1 MRAFHVVA
9 VTAAWLGLAAS
20 AAGQTPPRPS
30 IAIERAE
37 TPPRLEDYVSGETGR
52 GTRVTGFLQR
62 EPNDLTPASED
73 TVAYLSYDEEHLYAV
88 FVCRSK
94 DTSRIRARMA
104 RRESIFQDDHVALF
118 LDTFNDKQRAYMF
131 FATPLGIQGDGITTD
146 GQNDDMSFDTV
157 WQSRGLRTDFG
168 YVVSI
173 AIPFKS
179 LRFPAGTGPQAW
191 GIAVARS
198 VPAAD
203 EIAFWPGI
211 TRRISGFASQMAQA
225 TGIEGVS
232 PGRNIQLI
240 PYGSFAAARFLNR
253 DAARIEKDREPRAG
267 MDAKVVLRD
276 AVTLDFTVNP
286 DFSQVES
293 DNPQVTANQ
302 RFEVFFP
309 ERRPFFI
316 ENAGYFQTP
325 FTLFFSRRL
334 RDPQFGARA
343 SGKIGD
349 WALGAIVADDR
360 APGQALD
367 PLDPSFGDRTYNVVG
382 RARREFANQSS
393 VGALV
398 TSRDF
403 GTSSNRVASIDTR
416 VRINPQWF
424 ASGQLAVSDTTSLAG
439 AELRDTAFT
448 ASLTRNSRA
457 FSYTGFYQ
465 DVGRDFRT
473 QLGFVPRTDIRN
485 LNQFASYRWRPTKG
499 PVRAFG
505 PNSFVDFTWNH
516 DGTLEDWLVRFP
528 FEVNFRRQTNM
539 FMRRAEGMTRF
550 AGTEFRH
557 HENFVSFF
565 TSAVSWLDAGF
576 TFANGTRP
584 NFFPA
589 PGVSP
594 FLGEFRDTSV
604 FLTLRPMSNLLID
617 ETYILSHLSARSGSG
632 HDGRIFDNHILRT
645 RVNYQFTREFS
656 ARAILDY
663 NGIWANQS
671 LVALNQDRRFTADVL
686 LTYLLNPGTAVY
698 VGYTDGYQNVA
709 FDDEAGLR
717 TTRRPTTST
726 GRQLFVKTSYLLRF

>member
-1 MRAFHVVA
+1 MRVLH
-9 VTAAWLGLAAS
+9 AATLLALVSVMSPSDAL
-20 AAGQTPPRPS
+20 AQPPPRPS
-30 IAIERAE
+30 IAIERVDA
-37 TPPRLEDYVSGETGR
+37 PPRIEDYLGGEEPPAPVKGR

-62 EPNDLTPASED
+62 EPNDLTPSTED
-73 TVAYLSYDEEHLYAV
+73 TVAYLSYDDDSIYAV
-88 FVCRSK
+88 FVCRAK

-104 RRESIFQDDHVALF
+104 RRESVFQDYHVALF

-157 WQSRGLRTDFG
+157 WQSRGVRTGFG

-179 LRFPAGTGPQAW
+179 LRFPAGTGPQTW

-253 DAARIEKDREPRAG
+253 DTARIEKDREPRAG

-276 AVTLDFTVNP
+276 AVTVDFTVNP

-334 RDPQFGARA
+334 RDPQFGTRA

-403 GTSSNRVASIDTR
+403 GASSNRVASIDTR
-416 VRINPQWF
+416 VRINP
-424 ASGQLAVSDTTSLAG
+424 
-439 AELRDTAFT
+439 
-448 ASLTRNSRA
+448 
-457 FSYTGFYQ
+457 
-465 DVGRDFRT
+465 
-473 QLGFVPRTDIRN
+473 
-485 LNQFASYRWRPTKG
+485 
-499 PVRAFG
+499 
-505 PNSFVDFTWNH
+505 
-516 DGTLEDWLVRFP
+516 
-528 FEVNFRRQTNM
+528 
-539 FMRRAEGMTRF
+539 
-550 AGTEFRH
+550 
-557 HENFVSFF
+557 
-565 TSAVSWLDAGF
+565 
-576 TFANGTRP
+576 
-584 NFFPA
+584 
-589 PGVSP
+589 
-594 FLGEFRDTSV
+594 
-604 FLTLRPMSNLLID
+604 
-617 ETYILSHLSARSGSG
+617 
-632 HDGRIFDNHILRT
+632 
-645 RVNYQFTREFS
+645 
-656 ARAILDY
+656 
-663 NGIWANQS
+663 
-671 LVALNQDRRFTADVL
+671 
-686 LTYLLNPGTAVY
+686 
-698 VGYTDGYQNVA
+698 
-709 FDDEAGLR
+709 
-717 TTRRPTTST
+717 
-726 GRQLFVKTSYLLRF
+726 